1 MDGQTVMVSIK
12 GLVLHLKKKNSV
24 FYMVHVLPKHSKHTA
39 GNCTT
44 KYKLGIICPAGRIQF
59 SKY

>member
-1 MDGQTVMVSIK
+1 MDGQTVIVSIK
-12 GLVLHLKKKNSV
+12 GLVLHLKNSV
-24 FYMVHVLPKHSKHTA
+24 FFMVYVIPKYSKHTA
-39 GNCTT
+39 GNYTT

>member
-1 MDGQTVMVSIK
+1 MDRQTVMVSIK
-12 GLVLHLKKKNSV
+12 GLVLHLKNSV
-24 FYMVHVLPKHSKHTA
+24 FNMVYVIPKYSKHTA

-59 SKY
+59 SKF

>member
-1 MDGQTVMVSIK
+1 MVYVI
-12 GLVLHLKKKNSV
+12 
-24 FYMVHVLPKHSKHTA
+24 PKYSKHTA

-59 SKY
+59 SKYYVDPHIMRVANR